1 MAVARSSPSLTMFSL
16 SSDIELL
23 RAEVVLWGLRYR
35 CGVPEVHEV
44 VEVHGVV
51 LGLGH
56 PEPDRLTG
64 AHTELQLQPL
74 GRDLNIEDHEEGVN

>member
-1 MAVARSSPSLTMFSL
+1 MFSL

-23 RAEVVLWGLRYR
+23 RAEVVLWSHQPTNQE
-35 CGVPEVHEV
+35 VPEVHEV

-64 AHTELQLQPL
+64 AHAELQLQPL

>member
-1 MAVARSSPSLTMFSL
+1 MFSL

-23 RAEVVLWGLRYR
+23 RAEVVLWGLHYR

-64 AHTELQLQPL
+64 AHAELQLQPL
-74 GRDLNIEDHEEGVN
+74 GRDLNIEQHEEGVNQILIILVRIL